1 MPKKSSLIID
11 LRNIKPKSTEVP
23 LPVRKNLAQHSIS
36 DEINLDS
43 FNLVLEDEIIIS
55 SENLDT
61 VRVQSTP
68 IPPIE
73 FIPISAKKK
82 SSQSYKRQKIQ
93 LSYQELVTHT
103 RQTLSITR
111 ASTAIF
117 LSICLFFA
125 MSVPSLRTL
134 NRTVRIK
141 DNVLLQASASE
152 RLLMQNRGEDLT
164 QLSNTLMEISNGL
177 NQSASEISS
186 LQGNLA
192 GVLPLIP
199 GLSMVDNTSDITQ
212 DVAQVVAL
220 SAQMS
225 EALKP
230 FIDQDINPFDTTKSI
245 TLVDG
250 VERIQSINRELVPA
264 LDQLHARLNSFPL
277 ALIPG
282 RNGDIL
288 RQLDKD
294 LPQLKNILEQ
304 SDEYVNIFLNFVGKD
319 MLRRY
324 VFIFQ
329 NNQELRA
336 TGGFIGSFGLMNID
350 RGVVKSLDIQEIYNP
365 DGQLLEQIL
374 APEPLQEISTRWFL
388 RDSNWFA
395 DFPTSA
401 QKIISFYE
409 KTGGVTPDGV
419 ISLTPTIIE
428 RLLTITGPI
437 ELEEYGVTITAD
449 NFVKI
454 TQYQTGVAYDR
465 VENKPKQFIADLA
478 PILINRLLSADSRQY
493 QEILEALNDSFQE
506 KHIVLYFLDSQ
517 LQEKVEQYNLGGS
530 LYETEKDYLSVV
542 HSNIG
547 GFKTDGV
554 MEDAMNINTQIKDN
568 GTIINTLTISRT
580 HKGGDTEY
588 EWWNQD
594 NINYMRVYMP
604 KGSRI
609 LSVKGYTDKEEKKP
623 NDDIASFD
631 QDVDLKAIQDTLV
644 HNEDW
649 DIDIFEETNKS
660 VIGGWLITQPKQT
673 SEVTIEYELPFT
685 LSSGDIYSLILQ
697 KQSGTIGSRYNY
709 TIDISPKLK
718 PIWKESSFN
727 LEQIDNR
734 YQVKDGVLRT
744 DEFMGIQ
751 FN

>member
-23 LPVRKNLAQHSIS
+23 LPVRKNLAQHTIS

-55 SENLDT
+55 SENVDT
-61 VRVQSTP
+61 VKLQATS

-82 SSQSYKRQKIQ
+82 SSQLYKRQKIQ

-164 QLSNTLMEISNGL
+164 QLSNALTEISNGL

-199 GLSMVDNTSDITQ
+199 GLSMVDNTSDMTQ
-212 DVAQVVAL
+212 DVARVIAL

-250 VERIQSINRELVPA
+250 VQQIQSINRELVPA

-294 LPQLKNILEQ
+294 LPQLKSILEQ
-304 SDEYVNIFLNFVGKD
+304 SDEYVDIFLNFIGED
-319 MLRRY
+319 MLKRY

-350 RGVVKSLDIQEIYNP
+350 RGVVKSLDIKEIYNP

-374 APEPLQEISTRWFL
+374 APGPLQEISTRWFL

-493 QEILEALNDSFQE
+493 QKIVEALNDSFQE

-517 LQEKVEQYNLGGS
+517 LQQKVEQYNLGGS
-530 LYETEKDYLSVV
+530 LYETQKDYLSVV

-568 GTIINTLTISRT
+568 GTIVNTVTISRT

-594 NINYMRVYMP
+594 NINYMRVYIP

-609 LSVKGYTDKEEKKP
+609 LSVKGYTDKEEKKQ
-623 NDDIASFD
+623 NDDIASFE
-631 QDVDLKAIQDTLV
+631 QDSDLKAIQDTLV

-673 SEVTIEYELPFT
+673 SEVIIEYELPFT
-685 LSSGDIYSLILQ
+685 VSSGDIYSLILQ

-709 TIDISPKLK
+709 AIDISPKLK

-744 DEFMGIQ
+744 DEFMGMQ

>member
-11 LRNIKPKSTEVP
+11 LRNVKPKSTEVP
-23 LPVRKNLAQHSIS
+23 FPVRKNLTQHRTS
-36 DEINLDS
+36 DEVSLDN

-55 SENLDT
+55 SENFDT
-61 VRVQSTP
+61 ISIQSTP
-68 IPPIE
+68 IPPIQ

-82 SSQSYKRQKIQ
+82 YSQSYKRQKIQ

-103 RQTLSITR
+103 RRTFSITR

-125 MSVPSLRTL
+125 MSVPSLRTI
-134 NRTVRIK
+134 NRTLRIK

-152 RLLMQNRGEDLT
+152 RLLMQNSGEDLA
-164 QLSNTLMEISNGL
+164 QLSSTLTEISNGL
-177 NQSASEISS
+177 NQSSTEISS

-199 GLSMVDNTSDITQ
+199 GLSVVDNTSDITK
-212 DVAQVVAL
+212 DVAQVIAL

-230 FIDQDINPFDTTKSI
+230 FVDQDINPFDTTKSI

-250 VERIQSINRELVPA
+250 IQQIQSINRELVPA
-264 LDQLHARLNSFPL
+264 LDQLHTRLNSFPL

-294 LPQLKNILEQ
+294 LPQLKRILEQ

-374 APEPLQEISTRWFL
+374 APEPLQEISPRWFL

-449 NFVKI
+449 NFVKL

-478 PILINRLLSADSRQY
+478 PILINKLLSADSRQY
-493 QEILEALNDSFQE
+493 QKILEALNDSFQE
-506 KHIVLYFLDSQ
+506 KHIVLYFLDEQ
-517 LQEKVEQYNLGGS
+517 LQGKVEQYNLGGS
-530 LYETEKDYLSVV
+530 LYETQKDYLSVV

-649 DIDIFEETNKS
+649 DIDTFEETNKS

-685 LSSGDIYSLILQ
+685 ISSGDIYSLILQ
-697 KQSGTIGSRYNY
+697 KQSGTIGSRYDY
-709 TIDISPKLK
+709 TIDISPKFK
-718 PIWKESSFN
+718 PIWRDSSFN
-727 LEQIDNR
+727 LEQVDTK
-734 YQVKDGVLRT
+734 YQVKGEVLRT
-744 DEFMGIQ
+744 DEFIGMQ
-751 FN
+751 FK